1 MRKEDFIE
9 RNEDQCK
16 DVIQYI
22 IEYLVYGD
30 KNDAGY
36 FE

>member
-1 MRKEDFIE
+1 MRNMDFIE

-16 DVIQYI
+16 EVIQYI

-30 KNDAGY
+30 KNDSSF